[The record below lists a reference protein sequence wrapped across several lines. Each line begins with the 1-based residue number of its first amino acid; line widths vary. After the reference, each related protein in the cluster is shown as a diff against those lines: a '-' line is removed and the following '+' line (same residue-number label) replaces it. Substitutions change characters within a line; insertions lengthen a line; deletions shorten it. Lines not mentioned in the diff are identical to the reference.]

1 VLFEMSA
8 ARRYRLVFAL
18 ATVCVAIGAVLRAVL
33 WWRFGPRA
41 GVSGWAFPAILAG
54 GLLNDLVVTT
64 YLLAPLVLYTSL
76 LSDRWYHSRP
86 NRWLLAAGSWLTL
99 ALLTYLAFVE
109 VYFFEE
115 FDARFNLVAF
125 DYLAYPTEVAG
136 DLWQEYPIL
145 RVALASAV
153 FATVVFWTIRRFF
166 SGRHL
171 AGAPLAGRL
180 QALLLYATA
189 VVLLALFYP
198 TDLVSLSSNRVANE
212 LVQNGTSSFFEAGA
226 SSEIDYH
233 AYYSSADPDENL
245 ALLERELGRG
255 GGQFTRLNEGRLD
268 RIFPARAD
276 GLGKLNV
283 VLVSSESFGAEF
295 SRLYGSEQ
303 DLTPEFDAL
312 AQQGLWFSRTYA
324 SGTRTVRGLEA
335 FASSIPPIPT
345 VSILRRPGNEGIAT
359 WGAVMSS
366 LGYHT
371 SFLYGGYGYFDNM
384 NYFFG
389 NNGFELLDRSAI
401 ENVRFE
407 NIWGVSDE
415 DLFDLSL
422 SHFDQLQSSGKP
434 FFSIIM
440 TTSNHKPFT
449 FRPGLEK
456 LGIPE
461 QGGGRAAG
469 VRYADFALGEFL
481 RNAQRHPWFND
492 TIFVVVADHGARVYG
507 AEQIPLRTYEIPL
520 MIYAPGHIKPQRVDT
535 LMTQIDVAPTVLGL
549 LGLPYEAPFF
559 GQDVLSAPPEHR
571 VAFFNH
577 NHDVAIYRD
586 GHLVVF
592 GLKKTVGHFHYDP
605 ATNVYEPAPRD
616 AGLERLGIAYFQTAY
631 ELFTAHQYEPSD
643 APDPALTAA
652 QGAAGD

>member
-1 VLFEMSA
+1 
-8 ARRYRLVFAL
+8 VFAL
-18 ATVCVAIGAVLRAVL
+18 GAACMAIGTVLRTLL
-33 WWRFGPRA
+33 WWRFGLTA
-41 GVSGWAFPAILAG
+41 GVSLGTLPAILAG
-54 GLLNDLVVTT
+54 GLLNDLVVAT
-64 YLLAPLVLYTSL
+64 YLLAPLTLYAAL
-76 LSDRWYHSRP
+76 LSDRWYYSKP

-99 ALLTYLAFVE
+99 AFIAYLAFAE

-136 DLWQEYPIL
+136 DLWQEYPVL
-145 RVALASAV
+145 RIALASAV
-153 FATVVFWTIRRFF
+153 FATAIVRIIRHCF
-166 SGRHL
+166 SSENP
-171 AGAPLAGRL
+171 APVPLMKRL
-180 QALLLYATA
+180 QPLLLHFSA
-189 VVLLALFYP
+189 VLLLVFFYP
-198 TDLVSLSSNRVANE
+198 TDLLSLSSSRITNE
-212 LVQNGTSSFFEAGA
+212 LVQNGISSFFRAAE

-233 AYYSSADPDENL
+233 AYYLSADSNENL
-245 ALLERELGRG
+245 TLIEHELARG
-255 GGQFTRLNEGRLD
+255 GGQFMRLNEGRLD
-268 RIFPARAD
+268 RSFPARAN
-276 GLGKLNV
+276 GLGRLNV

-295 SRLYGSEQ
+295 SRLYGSEK
-303 DLTPEFDAL
+303 DLTPDFDAF

-335 FASSIPPIPT
+335 LTSSIPPIPT

-359 WGAVMSS
+359 WGAVMHS

-401 ENVRFE
+401 DSVRFE

-415 DLFDLSL
+415 DLFDRSL
-422 SHFDQLQSSGKP
+422 THFDQLHAAGEP

-461 QGGGRAAG
+461 SGGGRAAG

-481 RNAQRHPWFND
+481 RNAQRHPWFDD

-520 MIYAPGHIKPQRVDT
+520 MIYAPRHIKPQRVDT

-559 GQDVLSAPPEHR
+559 GQDVLSAPTEHR
-571 VAFFNH
+571 IAFFNH

-586 GHLVVF
+586 CHLVVF
-592 GLKKTVGHFHYDP
+592 GLRKEVHYYRYDP
-605 ATNVYEPAPRD
+605 ATDTYEPAAPD

-631 ELFTAHQYEPSD
+631 ELFTSHHYEPSD
-643 APDPALTAA
+643 APAMAPTTARA
-652 QGAAGD
+652 EGDG

>member
-1 VLFEMSA
+1 
-8 ARRYRLVFAL
+8 
-18 ATVCVAIGAVLRAVL
+18 
-33 WWRFGPRA
+33 
-41 GVSGWAFPAILAG
+41 
-54 GLLNDLVVTT
+54 
-64 YLLAPLVLYTSL
+64 
-76 LSDRWYHSRP
+76 
-86 NRWLLAAGSWLTL
+86 
-99 ALLTYLAFVE
+99 
-109 VYFFEE
+109 
-115 FDARFNLVAF
+115 
-125 DYLAYPTEVAG
+125 
-136 DLWQEYPIL
+136 
-145 RVALASAV
+145 
-153 FATVVFWTIRRFF
+153 
-166 SGRHL
+166 
-171 AGAPLAGRL
+171 
-180 QALLLYATA
+180 
-189 VVLLALFYP
+189 
-198 TDLVSLSSNRVANE
+198 
-212 LVQNGTSSFFEAGA
+212 VQNGTSSFFEAAA

-295 SRLYGSEQ
+295 SRLYGSER
-303 DLTPEFDAL
+303 DLTPDFDAF
-312 AQQGLWFSRTYA
+312 AQQGLWFSHTYA

-345 VSILRRPGNEGIAT
+345 VSILRRQGNEGIAT

-401 ENVRFE
+401 DSVRFE

-415 DLFDLSL
+415 DLFDRSL
-422 SHFDQLQSSGKP
+422 AHFDELHAAGEP

-440 TTSNHKPFT
+440 TPSTHKPFT

-461 QGGGRAAG
+461 SGGGRTAG

-481 RNAQRHPWFND
+481 RNAQRHPWFDD

-520 MIYAPGHIKPQRVDT
+520 MIYSPKHIKPQRVDT

-559 GQDVLSAPPEHR
+559 GQDVLSALPDHR
-571 VAFFNH
+571 IAFFNH
-577 NHDVAIYRD
+577 NPDVAIYQD

-592 GLKKTVGHFHYDP
+592 GLKKTVKHFHYDP
-605 ATNVYEPAPRD
+605 ATNHYEPAPPD
-616 AGLERLGIAYFQTAY
+616 ADLERLGIAYFQTAY
-631 ELFTAHQYEPSD
+631 ELFATHRYLPADASD
-643 APDPALTAA
+643 ATKVAA
-652 QGAAGD
+652 RRGKDG